1 MLNVPYISPQE
12 FVDTFPDVDASR
24 YIPTGTQPNQAQPLL
39 ALLRRA
45 SSLADRW
52 CKQLLRATVDTETV
66 SLYPTKDGS
75 IRIWPKYRPIVS
87 LTNLQYRYNPEGGW
101 TVISPL
107 NASGG
112 LEQYENY
119 FDYSGQYFPQPYKLT
134 VQYTYVN
141 GFPVTTIQGTL
152 AQGATSITVA
162 NSIGIV
168 QGSVL
173 TIYDG
178 ANSEDVTVDS
188 VNGNVL
194 TLAFPTVNAHMT
206 SGLFISG
213 MPNAIAQATGM
224 IAANMLLRDTDG
236 VIQTGD
242 EDFKKQYMSDSFITS
257 DIQTLLK
264 PFQIN
269 R

>member
-87 LTNLQYRYNPEGGW
+87 LISLQYRYHPEDGW
-101 TVISPL
+101 KAVSPL
-107 NASGG
+107 NASSG

-119 FDYSGQYFPQPYKLT
+119 FDYSGEYFPQPYKLT

-162 NSIGIV
+162 NPTGIV

-178 ANSEDVTVDS
+178 ANSEDVTVSD

-194 TLAFPTVNAHMT
+194 LLASPTVNAHTT

-213 MPNAIAQATGM
+213 MPNSIAQATGM
-224 IAANMLLRDTDG
+224 IAANLILRG
-236 VIQTGD
+236 INGSIATGD
-242 EDFKKQYMSDSFITS
+242 DDFRTQYASDSIITS
-257 DIQTLLK
+257 DVQTLLK
-264 PFQIN
+264 PYQIN